1 MRGLLFE
8 EASLLR
14 DREREVKKSLATLGV
29 CVDEM
34 INDRGL
40 PGSATVDVGE
50 IEEVAAS
57 WSGIPVQRMTLDEAD
72 VLANMDDALEQAV
85 IGQEEATSAVARAL
99 RRTVETRSRPS
110 SARPQ
115 GCFQTQTTAGCR
127 GEVGTSADCQTRR
140 PSPPLCV
147 RAAVRSDPPGRLLRK
162 AEDVLFLKLTVRLT
176 LSFRVLGPQCAT
188 RPTGT
193 SRKGRQRRDC
203 GDAMSSH
210 RCWCVG

>member
-1 MRGLLFE
+1 MLS
-8 EASLLR
+8 A
-14 DREREVKKSLATLGV
+14 
-29 CVDEM
+29 
-34 INDRGL
+34 
-40 PGSATVDVGE
+40 ATVLFQNSRAPFRAGAESVSC
-50 IEEVAAS
+50 IASARAAVPPACS
-57 WSGIPVQRMTLDEAD
+57 SCPGASP
-72 VLANMDDALEQAV
+72 
-85 IGQEEATSAVARAL
+85 GARAL